1 MYHENNDI
9 TNEPSMNVSGT
20 GVSKTMPDRFSISFE
35 IRFEDAEDKYVY
47 HHLTQESAR
56 LLQALNSWA
65 KETDNV
71 ESSSFS
77 LDHYTY
83 DRKAGKWKY
92 GQTISVGYFTVYVTS
107 SRLDEA
113 SEVTRIGKENGATEI
128 NYVNYYLSPELKL
141 KESQQALEN
150 AVAKAKSDA
159 EITAKAF
166 GIRLNGLLHVDINNY
181 AENVSYDDLND
192 ELCLDTINHDFHE
205 IREKTP
211 EFLKAGY
218 VETRASVNAVYAIG
232 NL

>member
-1 MYHENNDI
+1 MYYENND
-9 TNEPSMNVSGT
+9 TTSEPSMNVSGR

-35 IRFEDAEDKYVY
+35 IRFEEAEDKYVY

-56 LLQALNSWA
+56 LLQALNAWA
-65 KETDNV
+65 GESDTV

-77 LDHYTY
+77 LDHYVY

-92 GQTISVGYFTVYVTS
+92 GQTVSVGYFRVYVTS
-107 SRLDEA
+107 GRLEEA
-113 SEVTRIGKENGATEI
+113 AEVTKIGKENGATDV

-141 KESQQALEN
+141 KESQRALEN

-166 GIRLNGLLHVDINNY
+166 GIKLKGLLHVDINNY
-181 AENVSYDDLND
+181 AENVSYNEDDYNICFDSIND
-192 ELCLDTINHDFHE
+192 KITDT
-205 IREKTP
+205 RERTP

-218 VETRASVNAVYAIG
+218 VETRASVDAVYAIG